1 MFFFLY
7 YKFKKPKHY
16 KSIGVTGSQEKW
28 VESLKHVARYAKLE
42 NGRLTVKF
50 DEISVISFGQ
60 KIPGTLATAGF
71 HNFALDVLV
80 TFCSGLTEVIENLLW
95 PQPTLTGKDL
105 NLSKNF
111 TRIPSS
117 GYLWC

>member
-50 DEISVISFGQ
+50 DEISDFIWSEDTRNSCHSWFSQFCPRCSCDILLWFNRGYR
-60 KIPGTLATAGF
+60 KSTLATA
-71 HNFALDVLV
+71 NINWKRLK
-80 TFCSGLTEVIENLLW
+80 S
-95 PQPTLTGKDL
+95 
-105 NLSKNF
+105 
-111 TRIPSS
+111 
-117 GYLWC
+117 